1 MTIDPQ
7 QLIELALKSGAVAAE
22 VYQSSSLSHPV
33 FFEANRLKQLE
44 SSESVGTAL
53 RLWRE
58 GCPGLAVG
66 YGDVEPEILVET
78 ALNLSYLN
86 APEEIE
92 FSAPRQ
98 AIYDPIG
105 QDVAVESLIEMGN
118 QMIGQI
124 RQVYPEVICSGEWE
138 CEREITR
145 LVNSQ
150 GLYCQYTDTSL
161 SYYLGIEWVRGEDFL
176 AVYDGEYTRSTP
188 HPDTVIKQLLQRLQW
203 AANNVDS
210 PTGKLPILLT
220 SNAVT
225 LLWGTV
231 EMALN
236 GKQVLEQSSP
246 WSDKIGQLVMSEKLT
261 LSQQPDREPYSCP
274 FDDEGTPTKFLSLI
288 EGGRVKE
295 FYSDRT
301 TARLLKTTP
310 TGNGFRPGLGVYPM
324 PDLVNLIV
332 APGEGTLEDLISQID
347 EGLVIDQILGHGADI
362 SGDFSVNIDLGYR
375 IEKGKI
381 TGRVKDTMVT
391 GNVYTALQ
399 NLIALGADNQWN
411 GSCYTP
417 SLIVDSLSVV
427 G

>member
-1 MTIDPQ
+1 MQLKPDCSPAYYYLGLSRQRLGYTQSSLEAYGKAIAIDPNNPQFYYHRGLALEELSELPAARKDFQIAAKKFKQQGNFRRYHAIANKLRDPQKSYRQQQSIKWSKTITMTIDPQ
-7 QLIELALKSGAVAAE
+7 QLIELALTSGAVAAE

-105 QDVAVESLIEMGN
+105 QDVAVECLIEMGN

-150 GLYCQYTDTSL
+150 GLYCQYTDTAL
-161 SYYLGIEWVRGEDFL
+161 SYYLGIEWVRGEM
-176 AVYDGEYTRSTP
+176 GEISTKTP
-188 HPDTVIKQLLQRLQW
+188 KPQNPK
-203 AANNVDS
+203 
-210 PTGKLPILLT
+210 
-220 SNAVT
+220 T
-225 LLWGTV
+225 LKP
-231 EMALN
+231 N
-236 GKQVLEQSSP
+236 P
-246 WSDKIGQLVMSEKLT
+246 
-261 LSQQPDREPYSCP
+261 
-274 FDDEGTPTKFLSLI
+274 
-288 EGGRVKE
+288 
-295 FYSDRT
+295 
-301 TARLLKTTP
+301 
-310 TGNGFRPGLGVYPM
+310 
-324 PDLVNLIV
+324 
-332 APGEGTLEDLISQID
+332 
-347 EGLVIDQILGHGADI
+347 
-362 SGDFSVNIDLGYR
+362 
-375 IEKGKI
+375 
-381 TGRVKDTMVT
+381 
-391 GNVYTALQ
+391 
-399 NLIALGADNQWN
+399 
-411 GSCYTP
+411 
-417 SLIVDSLSVV
+417 
-427 G
+427 